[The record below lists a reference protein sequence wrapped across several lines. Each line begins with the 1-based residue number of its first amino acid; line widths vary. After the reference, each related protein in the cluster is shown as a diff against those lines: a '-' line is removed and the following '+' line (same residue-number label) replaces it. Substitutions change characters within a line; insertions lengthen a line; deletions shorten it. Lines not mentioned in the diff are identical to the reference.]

1 MNKNILY
8 IHGANMSPVSFA
20 YIQKTIGKHKGVTPE
35 YSIEKPIEK
44 NIKRIAR
51 LARKAFGDE
60 QFDIVSHSLGGIIA
74 FMLLKTRL
82 KIVRIVT
89 LSTPLGGSKAAASL
103 RFMYPNYQLYKD
115 IAPDADT
122 IKKVN
127 NIKLKVPVLS
137 IVTTGGKSKIP
148 FMAEENDTVVTV
160 SSQTNSD
167 NPEYYFV
174 DLNHFEVLMS
184 EEVTKK
190 IQSFLWEKRGKN
202 WKNLMLANDAMKNL
216 LLQVRSKSP

>member
-1 MNKNILY
+1 M
-8 IHGANMSPVSFA
+8 PVSRCRQPLFDLPHA
-20 YIQKTIGKHKGVTPE
+20 SSCMLRHAG
-35 YSIEKPIEK
+35 
-44 NIKRIAR
+44 RW
-51 LARKAFGDE
+51 KA
-60 QFDIVSHSLGGIIA
+60 VPATS
-74 FMLLKTRL
+74 
-82 KIVRIVT
+82 
-89 LSTPLGGSKAAASL
+89 PPGGSKAAASL

-115 IAPDADT
+115 IAPDGDT
-122 IKKVN
+122 IQKVN

-160 SSQTNSD
+160 SSQTTSD

-190 IQSFLWEKRGKN
+190 IKSFLYEKRGRN
-202 WKNLMLANDAMKNL
+202 WKIVSFANDAMKNL
-216 LLQVRSKSP
+216 LLPVKSILK